1 LPITIDG
8 RDSQASGQIPS
19 VQANFASPEY
29 FALMCIPVLNGRAF
43 GPEDSPQGAPVAVI
57 NQEMAQRMFGGSDPL
72 GQRVHFGGPGAK
84 QPWMTIVGVVGNV
97 LTERL
102 ETDAR
107 PTLYRPVSQATNL
120 SFALVVR
127 TTGDPRALSDDLS
140 RVVRAADADLPTFAV
155 RTMDDVQ
162 AAATASRRFS
172 MQLLGAFAV
181 LALGLAAIGI
191 YGVMAYLVSHRTR
204 EIGIRMA
211 LGARPSAVLRM
222 VVSHALGLAAG
233 GVAVGLLAALML
245 ARLLGG
251 LLFRVSPTDPPTFAA
266 IASML
271 VATAVVAAATPAR
284 RAAKVDPMVALRGE

>member
-1 LPITIDG
+1 
-8 RDSQASGQIPS
+8 
-19 VQANFASPEY
+19 
-29 FALMCIPVLNGRAF
+29 M
-43 GPEDSPQGAPVAVI
+43 QGAPVAVI
-57 NQEMAQRMFGGSDPL
+57 NQEMAQRMFGGIDPL
-72 GQRVHFGGPGAK
+72 GQRVHFGSPNAK
-84 QPWMTIVGVVGNV
+84 APWMTIVGVVGNV

-102 ETDAR
+102 DADAR
-107 PTLYRPVSQATNL
+107 PTLYRPVAQATNL
-120 SFALVVR
+120 SFALLVR
-127 TTGDPRALSDDLS
+127 TGGDPGRLSNDLS
-140 RVVRAADADLPTFAV
+140 RIVRAADPDLPTFAV

-233 GVAVGLLAALML
+233 GVAIGLLAALML
-245 ARLLGG
+245 SRLVGG
-251 LLFRVSPTDPPTFAA
+251 LLFRVSPTDPATFVA
-266 IASML
+266 IASTL
-271 VATAVVAAATPAR
+271 IGTAVAAAGMPAR
-284 RAAKVDPMVALRGE
+284 RAAKVDPMVALRGD